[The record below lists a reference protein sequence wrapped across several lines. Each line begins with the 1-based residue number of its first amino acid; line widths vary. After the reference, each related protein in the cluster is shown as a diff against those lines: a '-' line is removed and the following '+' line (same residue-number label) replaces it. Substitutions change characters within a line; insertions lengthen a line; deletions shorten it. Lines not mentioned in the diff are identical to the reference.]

1 MTGGYS
7 DQMNSVLGHKLRGSR
22 FGMISNRSLPTPI
35 YLIKSVLWSKVVG
48 SKNTENIA
56 TRSYPNIPPSK
67 KLDQNLPH
75 KIHPIENIPNHMI
88 KHEPR

>member
-1 MTGGYS
+1 MTGGY
-7 DQMNSVLGHKLRGSR
+7 SVLGHKLRGSR

-56 TRSYPNIPPSK
+56 SSAGPPQIYHPQK
-67 KLDQNLPH
+67 KSWAKTNPH
-75 KIHPIENIPNHMI
+75 KIHPMKNILNHVI
-88 KHEPR
+88 KHEPD